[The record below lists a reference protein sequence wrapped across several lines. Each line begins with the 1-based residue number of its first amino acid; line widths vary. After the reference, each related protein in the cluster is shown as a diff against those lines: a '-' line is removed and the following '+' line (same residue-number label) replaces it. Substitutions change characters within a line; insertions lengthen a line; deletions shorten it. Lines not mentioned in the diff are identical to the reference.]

1 MQADGFHNSPFG
13 QGGGDSDSERSLK
26 LNDREGFYQSIS
38 TMTFIL
44 FLFKFF
50 SIEFFSSVVHM
61 FYEKVNVSLCIDK
74 ITLQGMAAHDIIN
87 SG

>member
-38 TMTFIL
+38 MMTFT
-44 FLFKFF
+44 LFKKKSRIFQM
-50 SIEFFSSVVHM
+50 V
-61 FYEKVNVSLCIDK
+61 YEKLNVTSCIDK
-74 ITLQGMAAHDIIN
+74 ITIKGTAARVIIN